1 MKMNF
6 KRNSMQM
13 KLMTFFTILAGTL
26 IISVGFL
33 FFRSTKEA
41 INISKEKEFITLA
54 QETSNKIERYMFE
67 RYGDIQV
74 MVNSP
79 LLKTNNIGAAVKLD
93 YLNSVREAYKAYDYI
108 FITDEH
114 GTIQVNSGELK
125 SDEEYKRFL
134 PEVLKGNSYVSD
146 FTYSES
152 SKSYVVYY
160 AAPIVDDLK
169 HIKGAVV
176 ERMNFNSIA
185 DIVKNVKLGEKGY
198 AYLVSSKGEYIF
210 SPFKGSDVI
219 KNIDEN
225 KYGTF
230 YIKHN
235 NINYFSATYSI
246 RKYDTQRDNWY
257 VAVEE
262 PVKEAY
268 EVSYRLRSYTII
280 VLFISLFIVFILVTL
295 MSKKITKPIKE
306 LLKETQSAA
315 EGDIGQNINI
325 DSRDEIGDLADSFNI
340 MLNNLK
346 SMMQQVLKVSGEA
359 ASMEQVRQY
368 TEKFIDNVQSAI
380 ITIDS
385 SGKITSF
392 NHQASYIF
400 GIDAAMILHKN
411 ISDLDNE
418 NMKPIAELLRKGLEE
433 DLIYIKHIIK
443 IKNNR
448 GIELPIMINT
458 SLQKDESGKLLGVI
472 GVFRSVEEVKQLE
485 ESVLRAK
492 NLEALG
498 SLSAGMAHEI
508 RNPLTSIKGYAQFI
522 KTELEV
528 DSELYNDIS
537 VIISEVD
544 RLNNI
549 IDRFLAFAKPGDLNL
564 EYCDINK
571 IIGVVINLINRDNLM
586 KNIALK
592 TELEKLPCTKADFDQ
607 IEQVLLNICINAIQA
622 MPQGGT
628 LSINTK
634 YKKSYETIEIEIA
647 DTGEGISTE
656 NQDKIFEP
664 FFTTKEKGTGLGLA
678 ICSRIVENH
687 KGVIEVNSTSKAGT
701 IFIIKLPVSND
712 EDKVRL

>member
-1 MKMNF
+1 MNF

-13 KLMTFFTILAGTL
+13 KLMTFFTILAGAL

-79 LLKTNNIGAAVKLD
+79 LLKTNNIGAAVKLE

-108 FITDEH
+108 FITDEY
-114 GTIQVNSGELK
+114 GGIQVNSGELK
-125 SDEEYKRFL
+125 GDEEYKRFL

-152 SKSYVVYY
+152 SRSYVVYY

-185 DIVKNVKLGEKGY
+185 DIVKNVKLGEKGS

-210 SPFKGSDVI
+210 SSFKGSDVI

-325 DSRDEIGDLADSFNI
+325 DSSDEIGDLAESFNI

-359 ASMEQVRQY
+359 ASMEQIRQY

-392 NHQASYIF
+392 NHQASHII
-400 GIDAAMILHKN
+400 GIDADMILHKN

-418 NMKPIAELLRKGLEE
+418 KVAPITELLRKGLEE

-522 KTELEV
+522 KTELKEG
-528 DSELYNDIS
+528 SELYNDIT

-571 IIGVVINLINRDNLM
+571 IIEVVINLINRDNLM

-592 TELEKLPCTKADFDQ
+592 TELEELPCTKADFDQ

-622 MPQGGT
+622 MPEGGT

-634 YKKSYETIEIEIA
+634 YKKVYETIEIEIA
-647 DTGEGISTE
+647 DTGEGISSE

-664 FFTTKEKGTGLGLA
+664 FFTTKDKGTGLGLA